1 MVITKDEVPPRTNIR
16 INNETIKQT
25 DSFKYLGCTITSD
38 GKCENEIR
46 KRISMAKDAFG
57 KIKKLVTNSK
67 ISMNLRRRFVKCFV
81 WSVLLYGCE
90 TWTLKKA
97 DEERLQAAEMWFWR
111 RMLKISW
118 TERKTNEEV
127 LQRVGIGRELLS
139 SVRSRQMRFVGHV
152 VRREELEHL
161 SLTGKIEGRR
171 PRGRPRQKYLDGLVR
186 WTGGRMSAVQLLQT
200 ARNREEWRAMIADV
214 LGDMAPR

>member
-1 MVITKDEVPPRTNIR
+1 
-16 INNETIKQT
+16 
-25 DSFKYLGCTITSD
+25 
-38 GKCENEIR
+38 
-46 KRISMAKDAFG
+46 MAKDAFG

-139 SVRSRQMRFVGHV
+139 SVRSRQMRFVGHI